1 MTRAPISPS
10 LKRINNENLTISVPN
25 QTNRHMIMWR
35 YIIAI
40 GNGSGSLYL
49 PFRFSFHLAPS
60 TSSTS
65 FSFYVTPL
73 GFRYQRELL
82 FYKYVTPLGLK
93 KITTYN
99 TVIPITS
106 ANFYLPPLHQTS
118 SNSNRT
124 QTTQIFQMNTD
135 NETIPANFYI
145 PSSSSSPPRNPRT
158 HKSREANIY
167 NP

>member
-10 LKRINNENLTISVPN
+10 LKSINNENLTISVPN

-73 GFRYQRELL
+73 G
-82 FYKYVTPLGLK
+82 LK

-124 QTTQIFQMNTD
+124 QITQKLQMNTD
-135 NETIPANFYI
+135 NQIIPLT
-145 PSSSSSPPRNPRT
+145 SD
-158 HKSREANIY
+158 
-167 NP
+167 